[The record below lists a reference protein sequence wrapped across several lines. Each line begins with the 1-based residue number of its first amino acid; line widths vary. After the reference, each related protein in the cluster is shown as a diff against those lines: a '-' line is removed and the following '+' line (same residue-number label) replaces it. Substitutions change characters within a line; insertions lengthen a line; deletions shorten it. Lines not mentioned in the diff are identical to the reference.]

1 MNVEKINKDLEKINN
16 QIATLNS
23 KKKELEAK
31 KKAAIDAELANVF
44 SRKKVD
50 SEEFL
55 VLNHLNEEQIRKLL
69 TDAKK
74 MADVETDVKK
84 ESAES

>member
-1 MNVEKINKDLEKINN
+1 MNVEKINKDLEKINT
-16 QIATLNS
+16 QIAALNA

-44 SRKKVD
+44 SKKKVD

-55 VLNHLNEEQIRKLL
+55 VFNHLNEEQIRKLL
-69 TDAKK
+69 ADAKE
-74 MADVETDVKK
+74 MVNVETEINK
-84 ESAES
+84 ERAE